1 MTEEE
6 ALEGE
11 KRKLTEIVE
20 RERRKDAHL
29 LFQAEDESKA
39 IEVAR
44 RIHEGSD
51 RAGKPFVVYN
61 ARQLLSAGNA
71 KQILD
76 AFSKGPLSP
85 VEESGGGTLVIL
97 HIEETPED
105 FQHVF
110 AKILDVD
117 FRSGSQRISG
127 RAILPLEARV
137 ILVEPPGD
145 KTYTDIR
152 RMCHFYTFGRRE
164 DNL

>member
-1 MTEEE
+1 M
-6 ALEGE
+6 EGV
-11 KRKLTEIVE
+11 KKTLTMIVE
-20 RERRKDAHL
+20 HERRSDAHL

-44 RIHEGSD
+44 RIHEQSH
-51 RAGKPFVVYN
+51 RAGKPFVVYD

-71 KQILD
+71 KQVLD

-85 VEESGGGTLVIL
+85 VKEADGGTLVIL

-110 AKILDVD
+110 AKVLDVD
-117 FRSGSQRISG
+117 FGSGGQRVSG
-127 RAILPLEARV
+127 RSILPLEARV
-137 ILVEPPGD
+137 ILIEPPGD

-152 RMCHFYTFGRRE
+152 RMCHFYTFGRRG
-164 DNL
+164 DDL